1 MSLLSK
7 MKEIEIQIYY
17 QGKRN
22 GVWDYAFMKDGVY
35 YVGSCGT
42 TWKSAKD
49 KINAQEKEALRN
61 HALHTT

>member
-1 MSLLSK
+1 MN
-7 MKEIEIQIYY
+7 MNEDEIKAYY

-42 TWKSAKD
+42 TWQIAKE
-49 KINAQEKEALRN
+49 KINEQEKEALEN
-61 HALHTT
+61 HL